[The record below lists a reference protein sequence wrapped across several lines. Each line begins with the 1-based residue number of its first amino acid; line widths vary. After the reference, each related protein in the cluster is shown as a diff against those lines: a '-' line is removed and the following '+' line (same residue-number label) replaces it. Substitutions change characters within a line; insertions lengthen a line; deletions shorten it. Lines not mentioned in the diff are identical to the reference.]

1 MQNTAFVV
9 WQNIS
14 GSGMLAALYVCAVI
28 FLFFYEKTIY
38 KRILLVY
45 LPLLWITILLLPVTY
60 RFVAGVI
67 DEELYYR
74 FFWML
79 PMTLVIA
86 YALVQLLHLYRGKHT
101 WILPLAGV
109 LMIIVCGDFVYNNWR
124 YTKAENLYHAPD
136 SVVQMCDMMHTE
148 GREVLAL
155 FPMELMQYVRQYDS
169 TICMPYGR
177 DVLVEDWF
185 VLHPLYDIMEAEVL
199 DLDALGAGAVEY
211 GCAYVVVR
219 EEQDKTG
226 DITASGYVLKDT
238 ISGYQIYYSNEV
250 FWSIYK

>member
-124 YTKAENLYHAPD
+124 YTKAENVFHAPD
-136 SVVQMCDMMHTE
+136 SVVQMCDMMHAE

-226 DITASGYVLKDT
+226 DITASGYVMKDT